1 MFGTRTFFSYFDF
14 FLFAGEDSRK
24 NIGMT
29 MWRARGAGGE
39 TRRALA
45 HATEASRAHNTSPRV
60 GERNPQVRAC
70 APSAGK
76 YREPDPL
83 KHRARP
89 AEQRATM
96 LQVPVF
102 FLVSEIL
109 HVSRELM

>member
-1 MFGTRTFFSYFDF
+1 
-14 FLFAGEDSRK
+14 
-24 NIGMT
+24 MT

-76 YREPDPL
+76 YRVETAGSAEASCTACGA
-83 KHRARP
+83 ARHY
-89 AEQRATM
+89 AAGARSFFSERDITRLTGVDVEVDQR
-96 LQVPVF
+96 F
-102 FLVSEIL
+102 S
-109 HVSRELM
+109 